1 MFIFDPIYTALV
13 GSDVRNYSSFPP
25 AIHYTSS
32 IPSLSSV
39 GCESGLPHDPRCKQE
54 TIKIAW
60 LNAVFYRLVVVKYD
74 RRPLE
79 HSEIRPANKYWVRV
93 PADGGIGEMDELNAF
108 A

>member
-13 GSDVRNYSSFPP
+13 GSDVRSYSSFPP

-39 GCESGLPHDPRCKQE
+39 GCESSLPHDPRYKQE
-54 TIKIAW
+54 TIKIDW
-60 LNAVFYRLVVVKYD
+60 LNAVFYRLVAVKYD

-79 HSEIRPANKYWVRV
+79 HSEIRPANKYWVRML
-93 PADGGIGEMDELNAF
+93 ADGGMGGMGELSAF